1 MNGKKISMLLLWV
14 LFCIWKVVAQDCQP
28 FNIDLKTSIPVTITE
43 TDSFI
48 YWNVCKG
55 QTLTFTPKGII
66 TTTSITTKVT
76 PPQSF
81 TGISKVRNPWKENTA
96 RQRFPSMKYAAGMY
110 RFGRWMYR
118 VVRPIRL

>member
-96 RQRFPSMKYAAGMY
+96 R
-110 RFGRWMYR
+110 
-118 VVRPIRL
+118 